1 MKKRETGGQLLVSFR
16 KTSSPVAYCVL
27 STGMGTRD
35 ENPEYNG
42 LAHLTE
48 HMLFKGTS
56 RRSSVRINGTLEKVG
71 GDLNAYTTKERI
83 VVFSTTLREDVS
95 KAVELIFEVVFD
107 SQFPAE
113 ELKKEKSVVYDEIIT
128 YQDSPTELLYDT
140 FEAELLS
147 GTPLGYSILG
157 DKKTLEPVTT
167 EVLKENLAKFF
178 IPSNMS
184 LMIAGNFEEEQIV
197 RLVDRE
203 LRRWR
208 PDARIRFVS
217 PDSASSDPD
226 DVPMTSREYLRA
238 EYDSR
243 AELAKGNLFEKQVD
257 KQLRQAHCIVGC
269 CAYSYYNTRRKAAL
283 SLLTNILGGPALN
296 SRLSLSLREKHAL
309 VYNVEASY
317 ISYKDC
323 GVFSIY
329 FGCDKQYLDK
339 CLSLIKSELAKF
351 AAEPM
356 TSRALGAAKKQMIG
370 QLSIASDNVE
380 SQCLTM
386 GKSMLLTGHGVTF
399 DTLRSDIESLTPEDL
414 LSTAR
419 EVLDWSRMSRLVFV

>member
-1 MKKRETGGQLLVSFR
+1 MENRKSEGGMLVSFK

-35 ENPEYNG
+35 ENPEFNG

-56 RRSSVRINGTLEKVG
+56 KRSSVRINGTLEKVG

-83 VVFSTTLREDVS
+83 VVFSTTLKEDLA

-140 FEAELLS
+140 FEMELLS

-157 DKKTLEPVTT
+157 DKKTLDPVTP
-167 EVLKENLAKFF
+167 EVLKSNLAKFF
-178 IPSNMS
+178 VPSNMS
-184 LMIAGNFEEEQIV
+184 LMIAGNMDEEYV
-197 RLVDRE
+197 RTLVNKE
-203 LRRWR
+203 LHRWR
-208 PDARIRFVS
+208 PTAALKVVS
-217 PDSASSDPD
+217 PEDNSADID
-226 DVPMTSREYLRA
+226 DVPMTSRPFLCEN
-238 EYDSR
+238 YDST
-243 AELAKGNLFEKQVD
+243 AELSRGNLFNKQVD
-257 KQLRQAHCIVGC
+257 KKLRQAHCIIGC
-269 CAYSYYNTRRKAAL
+269 CAYSYYNRKKKAAL

-296 SRLSLSLREKHAL
+296 SRLSLVLREKHAL

-329 FGCDKQYLDK
+329 FGCDKPYLEK
-339 CLSLIKSELAKF
+339 CISLIQKELTKLSD
-351 AAEPM
+351 EPM
-356 TSRALGAAKKQMIG
+356 TTRALSAAKKQMIG

-386 GKSMLLTGHGVTF
+386 GKSMLLTGHGTTF
-399 DTLRSDIESLTPEDL
+399 DILRADIESLTSEEL
-414 LSTAR
+414 LQVAK
-419 EVLDWSRMSRLVFV
+419 EVLAWNRMSRLVFV